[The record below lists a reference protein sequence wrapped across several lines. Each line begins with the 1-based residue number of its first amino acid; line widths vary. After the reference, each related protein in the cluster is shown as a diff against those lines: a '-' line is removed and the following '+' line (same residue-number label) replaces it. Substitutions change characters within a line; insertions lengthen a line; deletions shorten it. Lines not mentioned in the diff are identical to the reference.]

1 MVVCVLFSGRQDSP
15 RGRERSRDQESGK
28 ACQNSI
34 ECPKRRCVSRR
45 GHLVW
50 QPGYSRG
57 SGKPHLGRH
66 LTTKFNRSS
75 TVNSTRYNL
84 VPTDYY
90 ILTHCDYHLEVH
102 LVWMVEADIELTFN
116 CLLHLWCLLS
126 GLIIPG
132 LFFFNFFC

>member
-50 QPGYSRG
+50 QPGYTRG

-66 LTTKFNRSS
+66 LTIKFNRSS

-84 VPTDYY
+84 VPTYFY

-102 LVWMVEADIELTFN
+102 LVWIVEADTELTFN
-116 CLLHLWCLLS
+116 CLLHLRF
-126 GLIIPG
+126 LIRVDNSERT
-132 LFFFNFFC
+132 FM